1 MQTID
6 AEGEF
11 FRANSDHDL
20 KDFGHFGQPRVWQT
34 GKLHRNR
41 HSLHKHLARQ
51 EFLHELTQF
60 AKFKQN
66 QAPSPSQSTAVASFV
81 FLAKMK
87 QFCKHF
93 LKFCTQNIISEVNN
107 NATINENEKV
117 DLGKANFWNSMDEY
131 VLLTN
136 QEEHLQ
142 SLDAAKLLQFKL
154 KQIETLLRFLSE
166 NLFKLAAILYAS
178 DAKSSQN

>member
-6 AEGEF
+6 AEGEL
-11 FRANSDHDL
+11 FRANSAKEADHDEKEIFSITQL
-20 KDFGHFGQPRVWQT
+20 KEDFVV
-34 GKLHRNR
+34 HRECLWFELAQEYDKRANCIETDTLCI
-41 HSLHKHLARQ
+41 STLARQ

-81 FLAKMK
+81 FLAKIK
-87 QFCKHF
+87 QFCKQF
-93 LKFCTQNIISEVNN
+93 LKFCTQNYNSEVNN

-117 DLGKANFWNSMDEY
+117 DLGKSKLLKFSQKSMDEF

-136 QEEHLQ
+136 QEEHL
-142 SLDAAKLLQFKL
+142 
-154 KQIETLLRFLSE
+154 
-166 NLFKLAAILYAS
+166 
-178 DAKSSQN
+178 

>member
-1 MQTID
+1 MASQEYD
-6 AEGEF
+6 K
-11 FRANSDHDL
+11 RANYIETDTLCIS
-20 KDFGHFGQPRVWQT
+20 T
-34 GKLHRNR
+34 
-41 HSLHKHLARQ
+41 LARQ

-142 SLDAAKLLQFKL
+142 SLDAAKLLQFEL
-154 KQIETLLRFLSE
+154 KQIE
-166 NLFKLAAILYAS
+166 ILYAKV
-178 DAKSSQN
+178 AKSSQKLMSVFSELMFNDFFKANLWAAS